1 MTTPIQEIERRFLL
15 RERPITRW
23 DHVYNITQY
32 YIPDGDVIRRLRSQI
47 ELTEPKN
54 GESEIKFEY
63 LYKKPQGNPGE
74 FIEYHD
80 KDMGNICCLHLDFIK
95 FRLVKEGK
103 MNYDDSDAFGHP
115 LNEQV

>member
-1 MTTPIQEIERRFLL
+1 MLEKEALEILSL
-15 RERPITRW
+15 A
-23 DHVYNITQY
+23 TQKEV
-32 YIPDGDVIRRLRSQI
+32 D
-47 ELTEPKN
+47 
-54 GESEIKFEY
+54 
-63 LYKKPQGNPGE
+63 E

-103 MNYDDSDAFGHP
+103 MNYDDSDGFGDP